1 MSTATAGTKNLLRT
15 FRGGVTDTTW
25 HETVQGTTY
34 RLATGTTDTTDVLT
48 VGDVSNGTMAYS
60 GTTLRLNG
68 NALANTNATGDVTIA
83 SDASPTVQLR
93 TAATSGWN
101 GVTISNDNGVTTA
114 TVINTRNFT
123 QHLDSTY
130 VNTAGD
136 TMTGALSVSVNG
148 TGGRFTSV
156 SGTAH
161 VQAGDF
167 SGNVQKMRLTGIG
180 DKVLTEF
187 NINITDYNKAMING
201 NLIYHAGRKPTPAE
215 IGAVAVAGSTVDT
228 LVVRDYIKIGNVKI
242 FANPTT
248 KTCEFVWE
256 E

>member
-1 MSTATAGTKNLLRT
+1 M
-15 FRGGVTDTTW
+15 
-25 HETVQGTTY
+25 Y
-34 RLATGTTDTTDVLT
+34 
-48 VGDVSNGTMAYS
+48 
-60 GTTLRLNG
+60 LNG
-68 NALANTNATGDVTIA
+68 KALANTNATGDVTIA

-93 TAATSGWN
+93 TAATNGWN

-167 SGNVQKMRLTGIG
+167 SGNVQKMRLTGID

-201 NLIYHAGRKPTPAE
+201 NLIYHAGRRPTPAE
-215 IGAVAVAGSTVDT
+215 IGAVALAGSTVDT

-242 FANPTT
+242 FANPVT